1 MSLRRMPFLSF
12 LQSLTK
18 WLFRLALVAVLTVAA
33 LVLAGR
39 VFEMPSTLMLWRWYR
54 GEKVERQWVPIETMS
69 PHLIRAVITSEDQL
83 YCVHSGVDWEV
94 LRELLKDPDGP
105 SRGGSTI
112 AMQTVKN
119 VYLWPQQ
126 HYIRKALEIPLALVV
141 DFVWGKRRVME
152 VYLNV
157 AEWGDGIF
165 GAEAAARHHFRKG
178 ADQLTPA
185 EAARLAAALP
195 NPIRRRPGMRSS
207 HSSRVMSRMRGIDG
221 HTNCLTEAKPR

>member
-1 MSLRRMPFLSF
+1 MPVFSLLRRLINALILMLVIAA
-12 LQSLTK
+12 
-18 WLFRLALVAVLTVAA
+18 LALAA
-33 LVLAGR
+33 WVLAGR
-39 VFEMPSTLMLWRWYR
+39 FVEMPSTLMLWRNLT
-54 GEKVERQWVPIETMS
+54 GAKVERQWIPIETIS

-83 YCVHSGVDWEV
+83 FCAHSGVDFEV
-94 LRELLKDPDGP
+94 LRELMKDPDGP
-105 SRGGSTI
+105 ARGGSTI

-119 VYLWPQQ
+119 VYLWPQR
-126 HYIRKALEIPLALVV
+126 HYIRKALEVPLALAV
-141 DFVWGKRRVME
+141 DFLWGKRRVME

-207 HSSRVMSRMRGIDG
+207 HANRVMARMRGIEG
-221 HTNCLTEAKPR
+221 HTNCLAEAKPR

>member
-1 MSLRRMPFLSF
+1 MPLLSLLRRLINA
-12 LQSLTK
+12 LIL
-18 WLFRLALVAVLTVAA
+18 LLVIAALALAA
-33 LVLAGR
+33 WVVAGR
-39 VFEMPSTLMLWRWYR
+39 FVEMPSTLMLWRHLT
-54 GEKVERQWVPIETMS
+54 GAKVERQWVPIETIS

-83 YCVHSGVDWEV
+83 FCAHSGVDFEV
-94 LRELLKDPDGP
+94 LRELMKDPDGP
-105 SRGGSTI
+105 ARGGSTI

-119 VYLWPQQ
+119 VYLWPQR
-126 HYIRKALEIPLALVV
+126 HYVRKALEVPLALTV

-207 HSSRVMSRMRGIDG
+207 HSNRVMARMRGIEG
-221 HTNCLTEAKPR
+221 HTNCLSEAKAR